1 MSSAVSTDA
10 LDQIFTLAR
19 SHYDWLDKPVSEEQ
33 VREIYNLMKMCP
45 TSANSSPLRL
55 VFVRSDEAKER
66 ILPYIMESN
75 REKSRKAPIFVI
87 LAMDTQFYDHIP
99 DLFPHN
105 PEARLWFAG
114 NDALIDET
122 AVRNS
127 SLQGAY
133 FMLAVR
139 AMGLDTGPISGFD
152 AAGVD
157 AEFFPD
163 GRFKTNFLCNIGYG
177 DPAALFDRSPRFDFD
192 EACSFA

>member
-75 REKSRKAPIFVI
+75 REKSRKAPICVI

>member
-1 MSSAVSTDA
+1 MASAVNTDA
-10 LDQIFTLAR
+10 LNQIFTLAR

-33 VREIYNLMKMCP
+33 VHEIYNLMKMCP

-66 ILPYIMESN
+66 ILPYIMDSN
-75 REKSRKAPIFVI
+75 REKSRKAPICVI
-87 LAMDTQFYDHIP
+87 LAMDTKFYDHIP

-105 PEARLWFAG
+105 PDARLWFAG

-122 AVRNS
+122 AIRNS

-177 DPAALFDRSPRFDFD
+177 DPAALFDRSPRFEFD